1 MADNSY
7 RVRWSGGSASRSLR
21 RKNYSPLSLLTRL
34 KRTMIMHAKAAAWLD
49 GIFDEASWYMHKD
62 LKKFMGLFGY

>member
-1 MADNSY
+1 
-7 RVRWSGGSASRSLR
+7 
-21 RKNYSPLSLLTRL
+21 
-34 KRTMIMHAKAAAWLD
+34 MIMHPKAAAWLD